1 MIDFSKKYFITDSE
15 KKKLAIVIPIEQY
28 SKFDADAK
36 LDKLKLDLI
45 QRIIQIQDVKV
56 LEKIEKILIEEN

>member
-15 KKKLAIVIPIEQY
+15 ENKLAVVIPIEQY
-28 SKFDADAK
+28 KKFDADAK

-45 QRIIQIQDVKV
+45 QRIIQIQDIET
-56 LEKIEKILIEEN
+56 LEKIEKILIEEG